1 MPLTTI
7 SSDALNNVSEL
18 IDRAASGDE
27 RVIVTREG
35 KEVAAIISADDLH
48 YFERLEEE
56 AQDRQD
62 VADAEAALAEAE
74 VFGTMSL
81 EDFVE
86 ELRREDLAS

>member
-1 MPLTTI
+1 MPSNTI
-7 SSDALNNVSEL
+7 SSDALNTVSEL

-27 RVIVTREG
+27 RVILTREG
-35 KEVAAIISADDLH
+35 KEVAAIISVEALH

-74 VFGTMSL
+74 VLGTISL
-81 EDFVE
+81 EGFRK
-86 ELRREDLAS
+86 ELGL